1 MLKSW
6 TAQGEVQGQIQ
17 ERMLRLKDVME
28 IEDSQGNTIVKVI
41 WALANLLAH
50 RFTVKTR
57 IDNQS

>member
-41 WALANLLAH
+41 WALGSLLAH